1 MKLSQV
7 PVGAVV
13 VVGLPFYL
21 RPAVKFTSEGWT
33 GWGQFRWL
41 DDGELVD
48 PDDFKG
54 GWDEFVPE
62 GYRPQFKTELPSSGS
77 PTPMQELAARVR
89 LQRQAR
95 SAR

>member
-7 PVGAVV
+7 PVGVVV

-21 RPAVKFTSEGWT
+21 RPAVKFTSEGYE
-33 GWGQFRWL
+33 QFRWI
-41 DDGELVD
+41 DTGEIVD

-54 GWDEFVPE
+54 GWNEFVPK
-62 GYRPQFKTELPSSGS
+62 GYRPQFETELPSSGS

-89 LQRQAR
+89 LQRQTR
-95 SAR
+95 STR